1 LIVIPL
7 FQKIESNKINNA
19 RQGSCNQQA
28 LLLKFV
34 IEKDEFVEF
43 KIQNIQNK
51 LINFIK
57 PIVEVALS

>member
-7 FQKIESNKINNA
+7 FQKIESNKINNS
-19 RQGSCNQQA
+19 RQGPCNQQA

-34 IEKDEFVEF
+34 IEKDEFVEL